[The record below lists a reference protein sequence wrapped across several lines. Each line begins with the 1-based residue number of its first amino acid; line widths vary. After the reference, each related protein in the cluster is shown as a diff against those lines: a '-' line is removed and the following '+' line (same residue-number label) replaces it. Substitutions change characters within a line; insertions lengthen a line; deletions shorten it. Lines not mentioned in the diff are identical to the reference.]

1 MAGTGSALMGMMQML
16 MGALGGYA
24 VNALYDGTPL
34 PMTGLARF
42 SSRPS
47 PARSFRCF

>member
-1 MAGTGSALMGMMQML
+1 MGMMQML

-34 PMTGLARF
+34 PMAGTLLFAGLACAVLSLFLRQ
-42 SSRPS
+42 
-47 PARSFRCF
+47 

>member
-1 MAGTGSALMGMMQML
+1 MMQML

-34 PMTGLARF
+34 PMTGTLLVAALACAAL
-42 SSRPS
+42 SLVL
-47 PARSFRCF
+47 RS

>member
-34 PMTGLARF
+34 PMTARF
-42 SSRPS
+42 SSLPS
-47 PARSFRCF
+47 PARPFRWF